1 MDEVIDWLTL
11 YNCRRLHS
19 ALYNISS
26 TQLEHNWLAAQ
37 PKNAALWTGQELR
50 NAAASSLSQDNGILR
65 LDRVQWQADSKQQL
79 FICEDSMQYILGVA
93 LAFLLVCSIPVG
105 AALASGAAT
114 CEARSFGFEQK
125 EVGWAHQPLSKLK
138 RDTVYTLVQEDG
150 RAVLRGAANASASLY
165 VAPFKPAAGVP
176 VTMSWRWKTDALVPG
191 ADNRDKNREDAPLR
205 VIVAFDGDKSTLP
218 KAEQKRFNRA
228 KRLSGRSPPYAVLMY
243 IWSDQVAL
251 ESVIPSAHSS
261 QIKMLVVA
269 SGANGL
275 GVWQPVRRN
284 IADDYRRA
292 YGAEPGPLL
301 GVAVMTDTDN
311 TGAKAVGQYADIR
324 FECAGG

>member
-1 MDEVIDWLTL
+1 
-11 YNCRRLHS
+11 
-19 ALYNISS
+19 
-26 TQLEHNWLAAQ
+26 
-37 PKNAALWTGQELR
+37 
-50 NAAASSLSQDNGILR
+50 
-65 LDRVQWQADSKQQL
+65 
-79 FICEDSMQYILGVA
+79 MQYILGVA
-93 LAFLLVCSIPVG
+93 LAFLSVCSILAG
-105 AALASGAAT
+105 AAPASVAAS
-114 CEARSFGFEQK
+114 CEARSLGFGQK
-125 EVGWAHQPLSKLK
+125 EVGWAHLPLSKLK
-138 RDTVYTLVQEDG
+138 RDTVYALVQEDG
-150 RAVLRGAANASASLY
+150 HAVLRGAADASASLY
-165 VAPFKPAAGVP
+165 VAAFKPAVGVP
-176 VTMSWRWKTDALVPG
+176 ASMSWRWKTDALVAG

-218 KAEQKRFNRA
+218 KAEQTRFNRA

-243 IWSDQVAL
+243 IWSDQVAV
-251 ESVIPSAHSS
+251 ESVIPSAHTS

-269 SGANGL
+269 SGTNGL
-275 GVWQPVRRN
+275 GVWQSVRRN